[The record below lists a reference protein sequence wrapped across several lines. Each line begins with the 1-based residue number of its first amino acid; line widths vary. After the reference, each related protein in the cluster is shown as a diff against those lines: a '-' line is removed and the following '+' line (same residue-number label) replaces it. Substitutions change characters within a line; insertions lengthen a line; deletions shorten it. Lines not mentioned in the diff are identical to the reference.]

1 MSNKVIAIDIF
12 EINSWYRFNVKTIT
26 NEMIIDFSKPI
37 DIAQIGF
44 FAEEHDVFFASL
56 PDDMEKYKY
65 QDVFII
71 PFEAI
76 KELIPLSE
84 QAKRLLS
91 NRLSDFTIASPVS
104 NDIYTQIIKARNQ
117 YLSKAGGEMILK
129 IFTIEKDIV
138 INYENG
144 FLEAM
149 QKYPD
154 LDKSLRDKS
163 NLFDWIVLYDREKPY
178 PNNNAGF
185 LFDTGFIC
193 QEYFSNKDISL
204 QKELKNLI
212 LFLQENKKEGSIF
225 SMFLKKYSD
234 SEAFQTLDKNITL
247 VETPDDINTLLVI
260 AFYLKFRKMIRDK
273 EYAQFKIEAET
284 FLKKLKKETSI
295 ALFFIGM
302 FFGSTEF
309 IEMYYQKSLSI
320 LKTFSN
326 KSLSIPPTKETPK
339 DVTPT
344 EETPKD
350 ITPTEETPKDVTPTE
365 ETPKDITPTEETP
378 KDITPTEETPKDIT
392 PTEETPKDV
401 TPTEET
407 PKDITPIIFD
417 DNLYEKIEK
426 EIEILIKKP
435 SPTLKNSLKQIFDDS
450 KPKPSKLEYYSPID
464 NFIEALKNIKLTKK
478 EENKYTKENI
488 INIIKSIIRNIT
500 TSN

>member
-26 NEMIIDFSKPI
+26 NKMIIDFSKPI

-65 QDVFII
+65 QEVFII

-185 LFDTGFIC
+185 LVDTGFIC
-193 QEYFSNKDISL
+193 QEYFSNKGISL
-204 QKELKNLI
+204 QKELRNLI

-225 SMFLKKYSD
+225 SLFLKKYST
-234 SEAFQTLDKNITL
+234 SEAFQTLNKNITL
-247 VETPDDINTLLVI
+247 IETSDNVNILLVI
-260 AFYLKFRKMIRDK
+260 AFYLKFRKTIREK
-273 EYAQFKIEAET
+273 EYTLFKKEAEA
-284 FLKKLKKETSI
+284 FLTKLKKETSI

-326 KSLSIPPTKETPK
+326 ESLSIPIEETPK
-339 DVTPT
+339 DV
-344 EETPKD
+344 
-350 ITPTEETPKDVTPTE
+350 TPTEETPKDVTPTE
-365 ETPKDITPTEETP
+365 ETPKDATPTEETP
-378 KDITPTEETPKDIT
+378 KDA
-392 PTEETPKDV
+392 
-401 TPTEET
+401 
-407 PKDITPIIFD
+407 TPIIFD
-417 DNLYEKIEK
+417 DNLFKKIEK
-426 EIEILIKKP
+426 EIDILIKKP
-435 SPTLKNSLKQIFDDS
+435 SSTLKNSLKQIFDES
-450 KPKPSKLEYYSPID
+450 KPKLSKLEYYSPID

-488 INIIKSIIRNIT
+488 ISIIKSIIKNIT

>member
-1 MSNKVIAIDIF
+1 MNHKVITIDIF

-37 DIAQIGF
+37 DIVQIGL

-56 PDDMEKYKY
+56 PDDIEKYKY
-65 QDVFII
+65 QDIFII

-104 NDIYTQIIKARNQ
+104 NDIYIQIIKARNQ
-117 YLSKAGGEMILK
+117 YLSEAGGEMILK
-129 IFTIEKDIV
+129 IFSIEKDIV
-138 INYENG
+138 INYENS

-154 LDKSLRDKS
+154 LDKSLRS
-163 NLFDWIVLYDREKPY
+163 GTNLFDWLVFYERSKPY

-204 QKELKNLI
+204 QQELKNLI

-273 EYAQFKIEAET
+273 EYPQFKIEAET
-284 FLKKLKKETSI
+284 FLKKLKK
-295 ALFFIGM
+295 
-302 FFGSTEF
+302 
-309 IEMYYQKSLSI
+309 
-320 LKTFSN
+320 
-326 KSLSIPPTKETPK
+326 
-339 DVTPT
+339 
-344 EETPKD
+344 
-350 ITPTEETPKDVTPTE
+350 
-365 ETPKDITPTEETP
+365 
-378 KDITPTEETPKDIT
+378 
-392 PTEETPKDV
+392 
-401 TPTEET
+401 
-407 PKDITPIIFD
+407 
-417 DNLYEKIEK
+417 
-426 EIEILIKKP
+426 
-435 SPTLKNSLKQIFDDS
+435 
-450 KPKPSKLEYYSPID
+450 
-464 NFIEALKNIKLTKK
+464 
-478 EENKYTKENI
+478 
-488 INIIKSIIRNIT
+488 
-500 TSN
+500 

>member
-1 MSNKVIAIDIF
+1 MNHKVITIDIF

-37 DIAQIGF
+37 DIVQIGL

-56 PDDMEKYKY
+56 PDDIEKYKY
-65 QDVFII
+65 QDIFII

-104 NDIYTQIIKARNQ
+104 NDIYIQIIKARNQ
-117 YLSKAGGEMILK
+117 YLSEAGGEMILK
-129 IFTIEKDIV
+129 IFSIEKDIV
-138 INYENG
+138 INYENS

-154 LDKSLRDKS
+154 LDKSLRS
-163 NLFDWIVLYDREKPY
+163 GTNLFDWLVFYERSKPY

-204 QKELKNLI
+204 QQELKNLI

-309 IEMYYQKSLSI
+309 IEMYYQENLSI
-320 LKTFSN
+320 LKNFAN
-326 KSLSIPPTKETPK
+326 RRTPIK
-339 DVTPT
+339 KVTPEKVTPSEEAPEKITLT
-344 EETPKD
+344 EETPIKFD
-350 ITPTEETPKDVTPTE
+350 DTLFEEIKSKIQNGKKEATK
-365 ETPKDITPTEETP
+365 KLINNI
-378 KDITPTEETPKDIT
+378 KY
-392 PTEETPKDV
+392 
-401 TPTEET
+401 
-407 PKDITPIIFD
+407 IFD
-417 DNLYEKIEK
+417 KFK
-426 EIEILIKKP
+426 
-435 SPTLKNSLKQIFDDS
+435 FDS
-450 KPKPSKLEYYSPID
+450 SI
-464 NFIEALKNIKLTKK
+464 NGFIESLEKNISIPKTDEKK
-478 EENKYTKENI
+478 KYTKEGI
-488 INIIKSIIRNIT
+488 IISIRTILKH
-500 TSN
+500 